1 MSIILD
7 ALRKSEDERQQ
18 GRPPRLADVRQAAR
32 PQSSW
37 RWWPLLMVG
46 VLLLNLL
53 LLMLLLRD
61 RAPASPPPGAVAP
74 AVPEIT
80 RLAPP
85 AAPADELR
93 EVRPL
98 AREPLPR
105 TPQATSAR
113 APQPAARAPGG
124 AAAAPARPAAVLTE
138 LEPELPSAADLV
150 ARGRLNI
157 PELTLE
163 LHVYAEEAGR
173 RLVFIN
179 GSRYREGDRLQE
191 GPLLEAV
198 TASGAVLR
206 HEGERFLLPRP

>member
-32 PQSSW
+32 PGSSW
-37 RWWPLLMVG
+37 RWWPLLLIG

-61 RAPASPPPGAVAP
+61 RAPAADPGAGTPVASRSLAAEPLPPPP
-74 AVPEIT
+74 A
-80 RLAPP
+80 
-85 AAPADELR
+85 ELR

-98 AREPLPR
+98 ARETLPR
-105 TPQATSAR
+105 TAPPPTVRAAEPAATAATPAASPAPAR
-113 APQPAARAPGG
+113 APAT
-124 AAAAPARPAAVLTE
+124 VTD

-157 PELTLE
+157 PELNLE
-163 LHVYAEEAGR
+163 LHVYAEEPRR

-179 GSRYREGDRLQE
+179 GSRYREGERLQE

-198 TASGAVLR
+198 TASGAILR
-206 HEGERFLLPRP
+206 HEGERFLLSRP